1 LDRTAIEALIPHR
14 APFLFVDRVVEHSP
28 DSILTE
34 WRVDEDAF
42 FFRGHYPGFP
52 LLPGVL
58 LCEAAVQAGAL
69 LAALEPRAP
78 AKDGREASSD
88 GRVPVLVKL
97 GEARFR
103 RMVRP
108 GETLALH
115 VSVDERIGPARVMTA
130 RVTSASKNV
139 ARLQFTVALV
149 ALDPGEVG

>member
-1 LDRTAIEALIPHR
+1 LDRNAIEALIPHR
-14 APFLFVDRVVEHSP
+14 APFLFVDRVVEHSS

-34 WRVDEDAF
+34 WRVDADAF

-58 LCEAAVQAGAL
+58 LCEGAVQAGAL
-69 LAALEPRAP
+69 LAALEPRDA
-78 AKDGREASSD
+78 ANEGK
-88 GRVPVLVKL
+88 VPVLVKL

-108 GETLALH
+108 GETLAFQ

-149 ALDPGEVG
+149 ALDAGEVG